1 MDTCVYV
8 FSDNTW
14 WRDTLFAKLS
24 LNGYGLM
31 TNSKM
36 KRKIFLGTWL
46 KKKWMLSS
54 NLKTTYISGI
64 KNLIKP
70 FFMVYKKISVIFF
83 FVIGQRSQV
92 SPELTGSKTNLVCGV
107 LLSLFQEN
115 FTHDDNQIQILS
127 LNR

>member
-1 MDTCVYV
+1 M
-8 FSDNTW
+8 
-14 WRDTLFAKLS
+14 
-24 LNGYGLM
+24 
-31 TNSKM
+31 
-36 KRKIFLGTWL
+36 
-46 KKKWMLSS
+46 
-54 NLKTTYISGI
+54 

-70 FFMVYKKISVIFF
+70 FFMVYKKISVVF

-115 FTHDDNQIQILS
+115 FTYDDNQIQILS

>member
-83 FVIGQRSQV
+83 FCHRSEITSV
-92 SPELTGSKTNLVCGV
+92 SRAHWVK
-107 LLSLFQEN
+107 
-115 FTHDDNQIQILS
+115 D
-127 LNR
+127 